1 MGLLV
6 ADVGGTNTRV
16 GWSAAPGAPVEGVR
30 VFGTRETASLD
41 GLIDAWRAAGGPAP
55 RAVAAAVAGP
65 VDGPV
70 ARLTNASWE
79 ADLRR
84 LAVPGVLLNDLAAL
98 AAALP
103 ALAADGRVPLR
114 AAPPGP
120 GPQAVLGIGTG
131 LGECLVVGE
140 LLLPGEGGHKVFGP
154 PDSRGRAFAA
164 HLAAVLGRPPSWED
178 ALSGAGLGRL
188 AAFCALDAAPTPLT
202 AAVATAGAEAA
213 AARITAAGAAG
224 DPFARAV
231 LASFAAWAA
240 CEARNLVLQVLAG
253 EVWLGGGV
261 ANRVPLDLWRAAF
274 GPAAHLGGPLDDR
287 GASVPVWLITHETP
301 GLLGAAAA
309 GWARLG

>member
-16 GWSAAPGAPVEGVR
+16 GWSAAPGAPLEGVR
-30 VFGTRETASLD
+30 VFGTRETGGLD
-41 GLIDAWRAAGGPAP
+41 GLIDAWCAGGGPAP
-55 RAVAAAVAGP
+55 SRVAAAVAGP

-70 ARLTNASWE
+70 ARLTNAAWE

-103 ALAADGRVPLR
+103 ALAADGRVALR
-114 AAPPGP
+114 GGHAGP

-131 LGECLVVGE
+131 LGECLVAGGV
-140 LLLPGEGGHKVFGP
+140 LLPGEGGHKVFGP
-154 PDSRGRAFAA
+154 PDARGRAFAA
-164 HLAAVLGRPPSWED
+164 HLSAVLGRPPSWED

-188 AAFCALDAAPTPLT
+188 AAFFALEAPPAPLS
-202 AAVATAGAEAA
+202 AAVATEAPEAA
-213 AARITAAGAAG
+213 AARITSAGAAG

-231 LASFAAWAA
+231 LGCFAAWAA
-240 CEARNLVLQVLAG
+240 CEARNLALQVLAG
-253 EVWLGGGV
+253 ELWIGGGV
-261 ANRVPLDLWRAAF
+261 ANRVPLDLWRVAF
-274 GPAAHLGGPLDDR
+274 GPAAHLGGPLDSR
-287 GASVPVWLITHETP
+287 AAAVPVWLITHETP